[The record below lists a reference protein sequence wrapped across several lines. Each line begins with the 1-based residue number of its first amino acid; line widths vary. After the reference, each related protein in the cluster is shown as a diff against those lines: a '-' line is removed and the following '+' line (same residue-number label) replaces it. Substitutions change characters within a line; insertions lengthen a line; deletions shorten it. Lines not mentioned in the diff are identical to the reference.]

1 MAMTIGTPQRSVFK
15 VADVCSI
22 AGVKPFVLRS
32 WQTEFPEL
40 GTRQGRS
47 RVYRQV
53 DVDLVLEIKRLLFEE
68 GLTLG
73 AARRQID
80 SDGAPVRRDD
90 AAVAIAAPALDEP
103 LAPEARALVRERIID
118 VKRGLED
125 LLGLLSD
132 AERPASAARPPG
144 SATGSRRPRRV
155 GAAARQESA
164 P

>member
-1 MAMTIGTPQRSVFK
+1 MTTGTSQRSVLK
-15 VADVCSI
+15 ASDVCSI

-73 AARRQID
+73 AARRQIE
-80 SDGAPVRRDD
+80 SHGAPDTRDD
-90 AAVAIAAPALDEP
+90 AAVAAPAPAPAPVLDEP
-103 LAPEARALVRERIID
+103 LAPEARALLRERIID

-125 LLGLLSD
+125 LLGFLSD
-132 AERPASAARPPG
+132 DGRPASPARPPG
-144 SATGSRRPRRV
+144 STARGRPRHRT
-155 GAAARQESA
+155 GAPAR
-164 P
+164 

>member
-1 MAMTIGTPQRSVFK
+1 MTIGTPQRSVLK
-15 VADVCSI
+15 ASEVCSI

-53 DVDLVLEIKRLLFEE
+53 DVDLVLEIKRLLYEE

-73 AARRQID
+73 AARRQIE
-80 SDGAPVRRDD
+80 SNGAPVGRDD
-90 AAVAIAAPALDEP
+90 DPAAVTAPVLDEP

-132 AERPASAARPPG
+132 DERPASTARPPG
-144 SATGSRRPRRV
+144 SPARGRSRRRSRAP
-155 GAAARQESA
+155 AR
-164 P
+164 

>member
-1 MAMTIGTPQRSVFK
+1 MTIGTPQRSVLK
-15 VADVCSI
+15 ASEVCSI

-53 DVDLVLEIKRLLFEE
+53 DVDLVLEIKRLLYEE

-73 AARRQID
+73 AARRQIE
-80 SDGAPVRRDD
+80 SNGAPVSRDD
-90 AAVAIAAPALDEP
+90 DPAAVTAPVLDEP

-125 LLGLLSD
+125 LLGLLSED
-132 AERPASAARPPG
+132 ERPASAARPPRG
-144 SATGSRRPRRV
+144 AVRGRPRRRT
-155 GAAARQESA
+155 GAPAR
-164 P
+164 

>member
-1 MAMTIGTPQRSVFK
+1 MTTGTSQRSVLK
-15 VADVCSI
+15 ASEVCSI

-40 GTRQGRS
+40 GTREGRS

-73 AARRQID
+73 AARREIENN
-80 SDGAPVRRDD
+80 GAPSTRDD
-90 AAVAIAAPALDEP
+90 AAAAAAPASDEP

-118 VKRGLED
+118 VKRGLEE

-132 AERPASAARPPG
+132 DERPASATRPPRRAARG
-144 SATGSRRPRRV
+144 RPRPRT
-155 GAAARQESA
+155 GAPAR
-164 P
+164 

>member
-1 MAMTIGTPQRSVFK
+1 MTTGTSQRSVFK
-15 VADVCSI
+15 ASEVCSI

-53 DVDLVLEIKRLLFEE
+53 DVDLVLEIKRLLYEE

-73 AARRQID
+73 AARRQIE
-80 SDGAPVRRDD
+80 SHGAPATRDD
-90 AAVAIAAPALDEP
+90 ATVAIAAPASDEP

-132 AERPASAARPPG
+132 DERPASAARLPG
-144 SATGSRRPRRV
+144 GVARGRPRHRA
-155 GAAARQESA
+155 GAPAR
-164 P
+164 

>member
-1 MAMTIGTPQRSVFK
+1 MTTGTSQRSVFK
-15 VADVCSI
+15 ASEVCSI
-22 AGVKPFVLRS
+22 AGVKPFVLQS

-53 DVDLVLEIKRLLFEE
+53 DVDLVLEIKRLLYEE

-73 AARRQID
+73 AARRQIEL
-80 SDGAPVRRDD
+80 DGAPVTRDD
-90 AAVAIAAPALDEP
+90 AAVAVAAPALDEP
-103 LAPEARALVRERIID
+103 LAPEARALLRERIID

-132 AERPASAARPPG
+132 DERPASAARPPG
-144 SATGSRRPRRV
+144 SVARGRPRHRT
-155 GAAARQESA
+155 GAPAR
-164 P
+164 

>member
-15 VADVCSI
+15 ASEVCSI

-40 GTRQGRS
+40 GTRRGQS

-53 DVDLVLEIKRLLFEE
+53 DVDLVLEIKRLLYEE

-73 AARRQID
+73 AARRQIE
-80 SDGAPVRRDD
+80 SDGAPVTRGAD
-90 AAVAIAAPALDEP
+90 AATVAAPAAALDEP
-103 LAPEARALVRERIID
+103 LAPEARALARERIID

-132 AERPASAARPPG
+132 DESPSSVARPRGSAAPG
-144 SATGSRRPRRV
+144 RPRRRA
-155 GAAARQESA
+155 GAGA
-164 P
+164 PPR